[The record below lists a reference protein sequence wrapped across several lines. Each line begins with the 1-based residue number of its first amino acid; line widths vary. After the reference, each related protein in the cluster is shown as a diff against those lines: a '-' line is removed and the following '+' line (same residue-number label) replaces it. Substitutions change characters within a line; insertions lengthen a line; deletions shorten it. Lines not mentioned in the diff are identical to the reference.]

1 MELVVTKGGFLQN
14 SDDDLGEVLEVL
26 DGVEAEGVG
35 VVVVRDNSESQV
47 DQGSYIIHHDSCFAT
62 SATNFDS
69 NEKMKQM
76 QAKIVALEAQVAQVD
91 L

>member
-1 MELVVTKGGFLQN
+1 MGLGVT
-14 SDDDLGEVLEVL
+14 S
-26 DGVEAEGVG
+26 
-35 VVVVRDNSESQV
+35 SQLIA
-47 DQGSYIIHHDSCFAT
+47 SSSCFAA

>member
-1 MELVVTKGGFLQN
+1 MQNYFENEAFVKFFGKKKTSWVCLWMGLGVT
-14 SDDDLGEVLEVL
+14 S
-26 DGVEAEGVG
+26 
-35 VVVVRDNSESQV
+35 SQLIA
-47 DQGSYIIHHDSCFAT
+47 SSSCFAT

>member
-35 VVVVRDNSESQV
+35 VVVVRDNSGKSSV
-47 DQGSYIIHHDSCFAT
+47 AVWW
-62 SATNFDS
+62 
-69 NEKMKQM
+69 
-76 QAKIVALEAQVAQVD
+76 VALRVRRACRRRKG
-91 L
+91 